1 MLFHTKSTQSLL
13 IEVTVEHDWIS
24 LVSGAVGDIYGSIL
38 RLKILF
44 RDIICVYVE
53 YLFDETKIQAALLA
67 AFISFANIYFEYFL
81 WVNCR
86 AELLSVFIAD
96 EMTTFLRY

>member
-13 IEVTVEHDWIS
+13 IKITVEHDWIS

-38 RLKILF
+38 RLIILF

-53 YLFDETKIQAALLA
+53 YLFDETKVQTALLA
-67 AFISFANIYFEYFL
+67 AFIDLANIYFVFFL
-81 WVNCR
+81 KVNCR
-86 AELLSVFIAD
+86 AELLSMFIAD
-96 EMTTFLRY
+96 VMTAFLGN

>member
-1 MLFHTKSTQSLL
+1 MLFYTKSAQSLL
-13 IEVTVEHDWIS
+13 IEVTVEHDWVS
-24 LVSGAVGDIYGSIL
+24 LVSGAVCDIYGSIL

-53 YLFDETKIQAALLA
+53 YLFYETQIQTALLA
-67 AFISFANIYFEYFL
+67 ALINLANIYFVYFL
-81 WVNCR
+81 LVNCR

-96 EMTTFLRY
+96 VMTTFLRD